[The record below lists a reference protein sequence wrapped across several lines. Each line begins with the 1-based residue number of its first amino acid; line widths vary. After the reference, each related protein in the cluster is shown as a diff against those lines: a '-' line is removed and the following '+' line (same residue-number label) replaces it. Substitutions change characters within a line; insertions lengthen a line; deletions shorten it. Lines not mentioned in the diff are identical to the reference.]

1 MTLGDNERSAEVQ
14 SHLEPEDQADL
25 TESGD
30 HGDESF
36 VDRRS
41 PGPPRNFPGGAAR
54 LPRLNRPSDDV
65 PEFVAP
71 LRQNPEERS
80 PEKDRGFEAYYS
92 TDSLF
97 SSSPEHEESSAEIE
111 GPYAILGLTR
121 SASWEAVSKAH
132 RRLVAQL
139 HPDRYVREEDQIR
152 EAAER
157 RVRDVN
163 DAFAA
168 IRRERAVHR

>member
-14 SHLEPEDQADL
+14 SRLEPEDQADL

-97 SSSPEHEESSAEIE
+97 SSSRTRESSAESRNH
-111 GPYAILGLTR
+111 AR
-121 SASWEAVSKAH
+121 SSVSPSRQAGKPSQGAPP
-132 RRLVAQL
+132 LVA
-139 HPDRYVREEDQIR
+139 PCTRRYGSEDQI
-152 EAAER
+152 AKP
-157 RVRDVN
+157 
-163 DAFAA
+163 
-168 IRRERAVHR
+168 

>member
-1 MTLGDNERSAEVQ
+1 MHSDLESDHEHAEVAD
-14 SHLEPEDQADL
+14 EP
-25 TESGD
+25 
-30 HGDESF
+30 F
-36 VDRRS
+36 VERRA
-41 PGPPRNFPGGAAR
+41 PRPPRNFPGGAAR
-54 LPRLNRPSDDV
+54 LPRLNRPSDEV

-71 LRQNPEERS
+71 LRQHAEERY

-97 SSSPEHEESSAEIE
+97 SSSPEPEELTAESE
-111 GPYAILGLTR
+111 GPYAVLGLTR
-121 SASWEAVSKAH
+121 SASWEDVSKSH

-139 HPDRYVREEDQIR
+139 HPDRYVREDAQVR
-152 EAAER
+152 AAAEK

-163 DAFAA
+163 EAFAA